1 VDLLVEIATVHV
13 RVWQHFVRDAEDI
26 VRPFAVILPAV
37 FGLVL
42 LPICCAAFAQE
53 PQVVDGIAAIVNGE
67 VITYSQVRSLSEP
80 REKQLQTQYTGAELQ
95 KQLKA
100 TRELALKDLI
110 DRQLVLQAFKKEKY
124 EIPDHFVD
132 ERMHEIIRQ
141 NFGGDRN
148 TFIKT
153 LEAQNYTLGEFK
165 QKEMEQMIVQ
175 AMRSHNVKTKNI
187 ISPTKVDDYYKKH
200 RDEFTT
206 KEQIKLRMIMIPGQ
220 KDTATAPAQK
230 ALAEEV
236 LGRLAAGA
244 EFDRTAQIYSEDSTR
259 DNGGDW
265 GWIERNT
272 LAAPLEKIAFN
283 MPLGRISNI
292 IEYAGN
298 YYILKVEDKH
308 GGTTK
313 SLVEVR
319 PDIEKKLIQQ
329 EAQQIQERWIASL
342 REKAYIKTF

>member
-1 VDLLVEIATVHV
+1 MRHLA
-13 RVWQHFVRDAEDI
+13 
-26 VRPFAVILPAV
+26 RPFAVALLTIC
-37 FGLVL
+37 GLVL

-53 PQVVDGIAAIVNGE
+53 PVEVNGIAAVVNGD
-67 VITYSQVRSLSEP
+67 VITISQVQSLSAP
-80 REKQLQTQYTGAELQ
+80 RVKQLRAQFTGEELE

-100 TRELALKDLI
+100 AQELALKDLI

-124 EIPDHFVD
+124 EIPDHFVE
-132 ERMHEIIRQ
+132 ERVHEIIRQ

-187 ISPTKVDDYYKKH
+187 ISPTKIEDYYRKH
-200 RDEFTT
+200 RDEFTS
-206 KEQIKLRMIMIPGQ
+206 KETIKLRMIMIPGQ

-236 LGRLAAGA
+236 LGRLAGGA
-244 EFDRTAQIYSEDSTR
+244 EFDRTAQVYSEDSTR

-265 GWIERNT
+265 GWIEHNT
-272 LAAPLEKIAFN
+272 LAGPLEKVAFN
-283 MPLGRISNI
+283 MPVGRISNI
-292 IEYAGN
+292 IDYAGN
-298 YYILKVEDKH
+298 YYILKVEDKQ

-313 SLVEVR
+313 SLAEVR
-319 PDIEKKLIQQ
+319 ADIEKKLIQE

>member
-1 VDLLVEIATVHV
+1 MRHLA
-13 RVWQHFVRDAEDI
+13 RS
-26 VRPFAVILPAV
+26 FAVALLTIC
-37 FGLVL
+37 GLVL

-53 PQVVDGIAAIVNGE
+53 PVEVNGIAAVVNGD
-67 VITYSQVRSLSEP
+67 VITISQVQSLSAP
-80 REKQLQTQYTGAELQ
+80 RVKQLRAQFTGEELE
-95 KQLKA
+95 KHWKA
-100 TRELALKDLI
+100 ARELALKDLI

-124 EIPDHFVD
+124 EIPDHIVE
-132 ERMHEIIRQ
+132 ERVHEIIRQ

-187 ISPTKVDDYYKKH
+187 ISPTKIEDYYRKH
-200 RDEFTT
+200 RDEFTS
-206 KEQIKLRMIMIPGQ
+206 KETIKLRMIMIPGQ

-236 LGRLAAGA
+236 LGRLASGA
-244 EFDRTAQIYSEDSTR
+244 EFDRTAQVYSEDSTR

-265 GWIERNT
+265 GWIERKT
-272 LAAPLEKIAFN
+272 LAEPLEKFAFN
-283 MPLGRISNI
+283 MPVGRVSNI
-292 IEYAGN
+292 IDYAGN
-298 YYILKVEDKH
+298 YYILKVEDKQ

-313 SLVEVR
+313 SLNEAR
-319 PDIEKKLIQQ
+319 SDIEKKLMQE

-342 REKAYIKTF
+342 RQKAFIKTF

>member
-1 VDLLVEIATVHV
+1 MRHLA
-13 RVWQHFVRDAEDI
+13 
-26 VRPFAVILPAV
+26 RPFAVALLTIC
-37 FGLVL
+37 GLVL

-53 PQVVDGIAAIVNGE
+53 PVEVNGIAAVVNGD
-67 VITYSQVRSLSEP
+67 VITISQVQSLSAP
-80 REKQLQTQYTGAELQ
+80 RVKQLRAQFTGEELE

-100 TRELALKDLI
+100 ARELALKDLI

-124 EIPDHFVD
+124 EIPDHIVE
-132 ERMHEIIRQ
+132 ERVHEIIRQ

-187 ISPTKVDDYYKKH
+187 ISPTKIEDYYRKH
-200 RDEFTT
+200 RDEFTS
-206 KEQIKLRMIMIPGQ
+206 KETIKLRMIMIPGQ

-236 LGRLAAGA
+236 LGRLASGA
-244 EFDRTAQIYSEDSTR
+244 EFDRTAQVYSEDSTR

-265 GWIERNT
+265 GWIERKT
-272 LAAPLEKIAFN
+272 LAEPLEKFAFN
-283 MPLGRISNI
+283 MPVGRISNI
-292 IEYAGN
+292 IDYAGN
-298 YYILKVEDKH
+298 YYILKVEDKQ

-313 SLVEVR
+313 SLNEAR
-319 PDIEKKLIQQ
+319 PDIEKKLIQE

-342 REKAYIKTF
+342 RQKAYIKTF

>member
-1 VDLLVEIATVHV
+1 MRHLA
-13 RVWQHFVRDAEDI
+13 
-26 VRPFAVILPAV
+26 RPFAVALLTIC
-37 FGLVL
+37 GLVL

-53 PQVVDGIAAIVNGE
+53 PVEVNGIAAVVNGD
-67 VITYSQVRSLSEP
+67 VITISQVQSLSAP
-80 REKQLQTQYTGAELQ
+80 RVKQLRAQFTGEELE

-100 TRELALKDLI
+100 ARELALKDLI

-124 EIPDHFVD
+124 EIPDHIVE
-132 ERMHEIIRQ
+132 ERVHEIIRQ

-187 ISPTKVDDYYKKH
+187 ISPTKIEDYYRKH
-200 RDEFTT
+200 RDEFTS
-206 KEQIKLRMIMIPGQ
+206 KETIKLRMIMIPGQ

-236 LGRLAAGA
+236 LGRLAGGA
-244 EFDRTAQIYSEDSTR
+244 EFDRTAQVYSEDSTR

-265 GWIERNT
+265 GWIEHNT
-272 LAAPLEKIAFN
+272 LAGPLEKVAFN
-283 MPLGRISNI
+283 MPVGRISNI
-292 IEYAGN
+292 IDYAGN
-298 YYILKVEDKH
+298 YYILKVEDKQ

-313 SLVEVR
+313 SLTEVR
-319 PDIEKKLIQQ
+319 ADIEKKLIQE

>member
-1 VDLLVEIATVHV
+1 MKNFVH
-13 RVWQHFVRDAEDI
+13 
-26 VRPFAVILPAV
+26 PFAAISAAV

-124 EIPDHFVD
+124 EIPDHFVN